1 MDTAQLV
8 LEAPPWAASDAGDLV
23 LVLGRVA
30 KGLSPLFSQRR
41 WLFSGVVAWREAF
54 AWARLHGVVNGVVW
68 THGVIALFS
77 AIGSGLGG
85 LRFLGRDAQAAAFRS
100 MA

>member
-1 MDTAQLV
+1 MLGYCKLKKWEQV
-8 LEAPPWAASDAGDLV
+8 DAFSIMGHFIN
-23 LVLGRVA
+23 
-30 KGLSPLFSQRR
+30 PLFSQRR
-41 WLFSGVVAWREAF
+41 WLFSGVMAWREAF
-54 AWARLHGVVNGVVW
+54 AWARLHGVVDGMVW

-85 LRFLGRDAQAAAFRS
+85 LRFLGRDAQAAFRS